1 MANHKSALK
10 RIRTNKRRTIVRGSR
25 VTYLR
30 TLIKNVE
37 VAIEKNDIASAKD
50 TFNLAESQL
59 MKGVSKGVMNKNT
72 ASRKISRLSSRIK
85 TLSA

>member
-10 RIRTNKRRTIVRGSR
+10 RIRTNKKRTLVRGAR
-25 VTYLR
+25 ITLLR

-37 VAIEKNDIASAKD
+37 LAIANKDIPLAKEA
-50 TFNLAESQL
+50 LKIAESQV

-85 TLSA
+85 AFSA

>member
-10 RIRTNKRRTIVRGSR
+10 RIRANKRRTQVRGSR
-25 VTYLR
+25 VTLLR

-37 VAIEKNDIASAKD
+37 SDIANKDISKAKES
-50 TFNLAESQL
+50 FRIAESQV
-59 MKGVSKGVMNKNT
+59 MKGVTKGAVNKNT

-85 TLSA
+85 AISA